1 MDTVANISFS
11 IGEVFTFLNRSDFPE
26 FIKEKL
32 GKLQHKEDS
41 ILRNLHFEFSENIN
55 FLEEYNSNFDKNK
68 KDKQKF
74 KDLANA
80 LSIEILD
87 GIFFNKQKDG
97 NEAFKYRLAYDKLEK
112 SQKSKSDFIY
122 LIERTRENVSKLKK
136 DSNDSS
142 YTENLEKKGIRIRTN
157 TLLKQFTQLKKIVEE
172 NLK

>member
-1 MDTVANISFS
+1 MDASISL
-11 IGEVFTFLNRSDFPE
+11 IRELLAFLNKSGLPG

-32 GKLQHKEDS
+32 EKLQHKEDS
-41 ILRNLHFEFSENIN
+41 ILRNLHYEFSENIN
-55 FLEEYNSNFDKNK
+55 LLEEYNSNFDKNK

-87 GIFFNKQKDG
+87 GIFFNNQKNE
-97 NEAFKYRLAYDKLEK
+97 NEAAKYRRAYDKMEK
-112 SQKSKSDFIY
+112 SQQSKSDFIY
-122 LIERTRENVSKLKK
+122 LIERTKENVSKLKK

-142 YTENLEKKGIRIRTN
+142 YTENFEKKRITTRTN
-157 TLLKQFTQLKKIVEE
+157 TLLAQFTQLKNIVEA